1 MVKNKTILGVLTLL
15 LGLALTASAENY
27 PYRSD
32 VLWVTV
38 PNHADW
44 LYQTGEK
51 ATVEVQFYKYG
62 IPQDG
67 VTVCYELGDDMM
79 PSDTK
84 GSVTL
89 KNGRAVVTIG
99 TMKQPGFRDCRLQA
113 TIAGKTYKH
122 HVKVGFSPDKLQP
135 YTKMPADFDEFWDKS
150 KSEIATFPLLYTK
163 ERVEKYSTD
172 KIDCYLVKLQ
182 LNSRGQSIYG
192 YLVYLFLWFVFGCH
206 SSLYRILYCKQRYG
220 FFGSRAKPEADFF
233 GDRRP
238 VRPIR

>member
-182 LNSRGQSIYG
+182 LNSRGTKYLRLFNLSPEYAERCLPGSALSAGCRNQNHQSP
-192 YLVYLFLWFVFGCH
+192 
-206 SSLYRILYCKQRYG
+206 SS
-220 FFGSRAKPEADFF
+220 S
-233 GDRRP
+233 
-238 VRPIR
+238 

>member
-99 TMKQPGFRDCRLQA
+99 TMKQPGFRDCRLQT

-182 LNSRGQSIYG
+182 LNNRGQSIYG
-192 YLVYLFLWFVFGCH
+192 YLTCP
-206 SSLYRILYCKQRYG
+206 RNMYG
-220 FFGSRAKPEADFF
+220 A
-233 GDRRP
+233 
-238 VRPIR
+238 